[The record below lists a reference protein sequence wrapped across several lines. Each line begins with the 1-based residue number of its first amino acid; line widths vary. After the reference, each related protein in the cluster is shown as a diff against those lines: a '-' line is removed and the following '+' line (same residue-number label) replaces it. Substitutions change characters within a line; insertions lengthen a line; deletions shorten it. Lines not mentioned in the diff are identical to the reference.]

1 MMLFSS
7 YSIINERGGALDM
20 VDNKTLTQN
29 DIDKLAE
36 SIFSA
41 AEKQLSEKR
50 QAEKLDVTA
59 SFVRSK
65 LAIQ

>member
-1 MMLFSS
+1 
-7 YSIINERGGALDM
+7 M

-50 QAEKLDVTA
+50 QAEKLDITA
-59 SFVRSK
+59 SFIRSK